1 MLTFS
6 DSWLL
11 WFLVPVFA
19 LWAGAC
25 YLLPLWSQ
33 RKGHAVGLRFSS
45 LGLMRGLRPSS
56 SIVVRRLVQSLRLVC
71 VALLLAAMARP
82 QTGRV
87 LTQVQTEGIDIV
99 LVLDTSGSM
108 KALDLD
114 PRRALRQR
122 RDRLEVAKGVVETFV
137 GKRPNDQVGLV
148 VFGEEAFTQCPLTL
162 DHNVLLTFVDRVE
175 IGMAGADRTAIGSA
189 IGTAVKRLRRSQ
201 ARSKVI
207 VLLTDGRSNAGT
219 VSPRKA
225 AEIAAT
231 FDIKIYTVGAATRGQ
246 APFLVDSVF
255 GERVLHQDVE
265 IDEQTLQAIADRTG
279 GTYFRAEDEAALLAV
294 YDEIDQ
300 LEKTEITTS
309 SFIEYDERFV
319 AFVAPAMAL
328 LLFEVMLLGT
338 RFRKLP

>member
-1 MLTFS
+1 MIFS

-11 WFLVPVFA
+11 WFLVPIFVV
-19 LWAGAC
+19 WAAAC
-25 YLLPLWSQ
+25 HLLPLWLRRQ
-33 RKGHAVGLRFSS
+33 GRAVGLRFSS
-45 LGLMRGLRPSS
+45 LGLLRGLRPSS
-56 SIVVRRLVQSLRLVC
+56 SIVLRRVVQSLRLLC

-87 LTQVQTEGIDIV
+87 LTEVQTEGVDII

-114 PRRALRQR
+114 TQRALRQR
-122 RDRLEVAKGVVETFV
+122 RDRLEVAKAVVENFV

-162 DHNVLLTFVDRVE
+162 DHNVLLTLVDRVE

-189 IGTAVKRLRRSQ
+189 IGIAVKRLRQSQ
-201 ARSKVI
+201 AESKVI

-219 VSPRKA
+219 VSPQKA

-231 FDIKIYTVGAATRGQ
+231 FDIKIYTVGAATRGK

-255 GERVLHQDVE
+255 GQRVLHQDAE
-265 IDEQTLQAIADRTG
+265 IDEETLKAIAEQTG
-279 GTYFRAEDEAALLAV
+279 GTYFRAEDGAALLAV

-309 SFIEYDERFV
+309 SFVEYEERFV
-319 AFVAPAMAL
+319 AFVAPAML
-328 LLFEVMLLGT
+328 LLLLEVILLGT